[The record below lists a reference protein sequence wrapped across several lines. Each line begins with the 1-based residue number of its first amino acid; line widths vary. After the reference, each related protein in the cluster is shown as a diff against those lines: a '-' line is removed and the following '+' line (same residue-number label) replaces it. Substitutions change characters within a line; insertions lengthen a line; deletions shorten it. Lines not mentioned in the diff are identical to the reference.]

1 MQASIGIETG
11 MPKHSNKQR
20 DEGAA
25 SAGSAGTEKIL
36 RGLYERPGF
45 LVRRATQLSTA
56 IFAERCPEITA
67 RQYGAL
73 HILAHIDN
81 LDQKQLARLLFVD
94 QTNIRIILEGL
105 EKRGFVRR
113 IQSTND
119 RRRILVE
126 MTESGRLAEDSFE
139 KKAQSAQDQF
149 LKTLTHAERKT
160 LANLLTKL
168 LSA

>member
-1 MQASIGIETG
+1 
-11 MPKHSNKQR
+11 MPKQSRKQR
-20 DEGAA
+20 DDGAPR
-25 SAGSAGTEKIL
+25 AGSDEPEKIL
-36 RGLYERPGF
+36 HGLYERPGF

-56 IFAERCPEITA
+56 IFTERCPEITA

-81 LDQKQLARLLFVD
+81 LDQKRLARLLFVD

-113 IQSTND
+113 IQSTDD

-139 KKAQSAQDQF
+139 KKAQAAQGQF
-149 LKTLTHAERKT
+149 LKNLSGAEQKT

-168 LSA
+168 LAQ